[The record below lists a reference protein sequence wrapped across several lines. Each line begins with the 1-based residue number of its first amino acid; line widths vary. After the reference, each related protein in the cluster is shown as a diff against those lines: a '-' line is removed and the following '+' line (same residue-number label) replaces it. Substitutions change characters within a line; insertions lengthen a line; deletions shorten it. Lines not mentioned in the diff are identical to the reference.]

1 MTFRI
6 EPATE
11 RDLPLILR
19 LIKSLAEYEQLAH
32 AVVATEATLRESL
45 FVKRAAEVV
54 IGYAGDEPAGFAVFF
69 QTFSTFLGVPG
80 MYLEDIFV
88 EPRFRRQGLG
98 EALLAHLATIAVER
112 GYGRVEWSVLDWN
125 ALAIGFYKKLG
136 ARPMDDWVTYRL
148 TGDPLRQACTAEV
161 VRTFRSAHTAGLK
174 ACTTTAT
181 AAARPRARRPRGR
194 RPSRCPTASRPCRR
208 GRSGTS
214 CARCP

>member
-1 MTFRI
+1 MNTPMTFRI

-19 LIKSLAEYEQLAH
+19 LIRNLAEYEKLAD
-32 AVVATEATLRESL
+32 AVVATEETLRDSL

-54 IGYAGDEPAGFAVFF
+54 IGYAGDEPAGFALFF

-98 EALLAHLATIAVER
+98 EALLTHLAKLAVER

-125 ALAIGFYKKLG
+125 ELAIGFYRKIG
-136 ARPMDDWVTYRL
+136 AQLMDEWTICRL
-148 TGDPLRQACTAEV
+148 SGDPLKR
-161 VRTFRSAHTAGLK
+161 L
-174 ACTTTAT
+174 AT
-181 AAARPRARRPRGR
+181 AK
-194 RPSRCPTASRPCRR
+194 
-208 GRSGTS
+208 
-214 CARCP
+214 